1 MARQL
6 QNSLARKFNTAGATG
21 GQDENVY
28 FTEWC
33 PSFQVNSG
41 LKFST
46 EQVSRLH
53 GSSWIQIK
61 EKQNDS
67 HFFSP

>member
-21 GQDENVY
+21 GQDENVNVY

-46 EQVSRLH
+46 EQWLL
-53 GSSWIQIK
+53 
-61 EKQNDS
+61 NAD
-67 HFFSP
+67 